1 MKKIYVYSK
10 SLFHEHLMDRY
21 RVDVDEPNYRRKD
34 GGCEQKDACA
44 GIRSSTWSGAL

>member
-21 RVDVDEPNYRRKD
+21 RVDVDEMNYRRKD
-34 GGCEQKDACA
+34 GGWATRDGRTENGGD
-44 GIRSSTWSGAL
+44 